1 MRYFSINEAIELH
14 DIIMNEIDGKRGFNE
29 SQISLLDSVL
39 SSIQNDDYYP
49 SFIDKLTHLIFSCVK
64 FHPFLDGNKRSAI
77 FLAIFF
83 MELNDKTDMYEEFA
97 TLMEDV
103 VVEVAAGNIDK
114 DELRLIIGEFI
125 KPLK

>member
-14 DIIMNEIDGKRGFNE
+14 DIIMNEIGGKSEFNE
-29 SQISLLDSVL
+29 SQISLLDSVI
-39 SSIQNDDYYP
+39 SSIQNDNYHP

-83 MELNDKTDMYEEFA
+83 MELNDKANVYEEFT

-103 VVEVAAGNIDK
+103 VVDVAAGNTDK
-114 DELRLIIGEFI
+114 DELRRIIGEFI

>member
-1 MRYFSINEAIELH
+1 MRYFDINETIELH
-14 DIIMNEIDGKRGFNE
+14 DIIMSEIGGKRGFNE

-39 SSIQNDDYYP
+39 SSIQNDNYYP

-64 FHPFLDGNKRSAI
+64 FHPFLDGNKRGAI

-83 MELNDKTDMYEEFA
+83 MELNDKTDIYEEFT

-103 VVEVAAGNIDK
+103 VVEVAAGSISK
-114 DELRLIIGEFI
+114 DELRRIIGEFI
-125 KPLK
+125 KPLT

>member
-14 DIIMNEIDGKRGFNE
+14 DIIMNEIGGKRGFNE

-49 SFIDKLTHLIFSCVK
+49 NFIDKLTHLIFSCVK

-83 MELNDKTDMYEEFA
+83 MELNDKADIYEEFA
-97 TLMEDV
+97 ALMEDV
-103 VVEVAAGNIDK
+103 VVEVAAGSISK

>member
-14 DIIMNEIDGKRGFNE
+14 DIIMNEIGGKRGFNE

-49 SFIDKLTHLIFSCVK
+49 SFIDKLTHLIFSCIK

-83 MELNDKTDMYEEFA
+83 MELNDKADIYEEFA
-97 TLMEDV
+97 ALMEDV
-103 VVEVAAGNIDK
+103 VVEVAAGSISK

>member
-1 MRYFSINEAIELH
+1 MRYFDINEAIELH
-14 DIIMNEIDGKRGFNE
+14 DIIMSEIGGKRGFNE

-83 MELNDKTDMYEEFA
+83 MELNDKADIYEEFA
-97 TLMEDV
+97 ALMEDV
-103 VVEVAAGNIDK
+103 VVEVAAGSISK
-114 DELRLIIGEFI
+114 DELRLIIDEFI

>member
-1 MRYFSINEAIELH
+1 MRYFDINEAIELH
-14 DIIMNEIDGKRGFNE
+14 DIIMSEIGGKRGFNE
-29 SQISLLDSVL
+29 SQISLLDSVI

-83 MELNDKTDMYEEFA
+83 MELNDKADIYEEFA
-97 TLMEDV
+97 ALMEDV
-103 VVEVAAGNIDK
+103 VVEVAAGNINK

>member
-14 DIIMNEIDGKRGFNE
+14 GIIMNEIGGKRGFNE

-83 MELNDKTDMYEEFA
+83 MELNDKADIYEEFA
-97 TLMEDV
+97 ALMEDV
-103 VVEVAAGNIDK
+103 VVEVAAGSISK

>member
-1 MRYFSINEAIELH
+1 MRYFDINEAIELH
-14 DIIMNEIDGKRGFNE
+14 DIIMSEIGGKHGFNE

-83 MELNDKTDMYEEFA
+83 MELNDKADIYEEFA
-97 TLMEDV
+97 ALMEDV
-103 VVEVAAGNIDK
+103 LVEVAAGSISK